1 MEDRKIAWSQE
12 GPRGVIMSKKT
23 DIVNKLCPLM
33 TSDKISYW
41 IDLPE
46 KDSSADLNV
55 DFD

>member
-12 GPRGVIMSKKT
+12 GPRGVMTSKKT

-33 TSDKISYW
+33 TSDKRSYW